1 MGSSRHTTD
10 SPSRWITPPRI
21 AGILAL
27 IAPMTWAPL
36 PGGGAQTSPAQS
48 AAVPMT
54 NEDVVKMTAR
64 GDTPEEIIQMIEQAV
79 AVDFDLDPEIVAEL
93 RTAGVAPSVMQ
104 AMMRAQKKSPPA
116 RPGAP
121 RSLGAI
127 ELIFEKDARAA
138 ESKNT
143 AVMFAQDWNDRKV
156 SLAFYV
162 YCLDSLHVPDMW
174 QAATPLASNFP
185 RHHLLWFHEEIAPHK
200 HTRRGDL
207 VALRLPDRA
216 SVPAEEGTHPLG
228 VGVAA
233 RAGDLPW
240 ERLAETE
247 ATIEVMPGRPSRL
260 TVRVKTRGTGWLGT
274 TARGAPGITVQIV
287 AMDPPAAVA
296 PPDPNAP
303 APP

>member
-1 MGSSRHTTD
+1 
-10 SPSRWITPPRI
+10 
-21 AGILAL
+21 
-27 IAPMTWAPL
+27 
-36 PGGGAQTSPAQS
+36 
-48 AAVPMT
+48 MT
-54 NEDVVKMTAR
+54 NEEVVKMTAR
-64 GDTPEEIIQMIEQAV
+64 GDTPAEIIQAIEDAV
-79 AVDFDLDPEIVAEL
+79 AVDFDLDPEVVAEL
-93 RTAGVAPSVMQ
+93 RKAGVDESVTR
-104 AMMRAQKKSPPA
+104 AMMRAQKKSPAA

-121 RSLGAI
+121 KLLGSI

-138 ESKNT
+138 GTKNT

-156 SLAFYV
+156 SLAFYI

-174 QAATPLASNFP
+174 QAATPLASSFP

-207 VALRLPDRA
+207 VALQFPDRVT
-216 SVPAEEGTHPLG
+216 VPVEEGTHPLG

-240 ERLAETE
+240 ERMAEAA
-247 ATIEVMPGRPSRL
+247 ATIQVMPGRPSRL
-260 TVRVKTRGTGWLGT
+260 TLRVKTRGTGLLGS
-274 TARGAPGITVQIV
+274 TARGTPGITVQIV
-287 AMDPPAAVA
+287 AMDPPAVA